1 LDKNNMPSIEL
12 GSGYIPENKT
22 KKDRVQKEQVTRVSP
37 RPDNPSKSNDIR
49 IKQGNFAWSLLHKY
63 TGCDPQWFE
72 LWQYFIPNRC
82 DCQAGY
88 QKILESLPPDFSS
101 PDAFFAWGVQLHN
114 AVNKKLER
122 QEMQIDQA
130 NANWRNIRPQS
141 GKTKAIVTVATG
153 REYLDLLEITGPT
166 IKAYADRCRAD
177 YIALTNSTKSWWGL
191 EKFRTRHFVEQY
203 EEVLF
208 VDADCIIKKSC
219 PSLFGQDCDLMIH
232 DDAPYLQSLDWL
244 RSERRDVCKA
254 IGIEYDDGNLC
265 LNSGVVYTRK
275 SANSVWTEPPETIPT
290 SHCAE
295 QIVVEQQAIKH
306 GYELLDSRFN
316 WQFYFKNFWDEIDN
330 AHIIHLATC
339 KDKLETAKRILT

>member
-1 LDKNNMPSIEL
+1 LDVHNHI
-12 GSGYIPENKT
+12 
-22 KKDRVQKEQVTRVSP
+22 
-37 RPDNPSKSNDIR
+37 SNDAVFLNGRPIGTNVDSSR
-49 IKQGNFAWSLLHKY
+49 VFLVHWNELHAMKN
-63 TGCDPQWFE
+63 DPVKLADWE
-72 LWQYFIPNRC
+72 SRIPNYECKCRE
-82 DCQAGY
+82 GY
-88 QKILESLPPDFSS
+88 EQFKAIDPPDFSS
-101 PDAFFAWGVQLHN
+101 PMAFFHWTVRIHN
-114 AVNKKLER
+114 AVNRKLGRPELTLG
-122 QEMQIDQA
+122 EA
-130 NANWRNIRPQS
+130 LTLWRNVRPWS
-141 GKTKAIVTVATG
+141 GKTKAVVTVATG

-166 IKAYADRCRAD
+166 IRAYADRCRAD

-208 VDADCIIKKSC
+208 VDADCIIKESC

-244 RSERRDVCKA
+244 RSERCDVCTA
-254 IGIEYDDGNLC
+254 IGIEYDNSDTC

-275 SANSVWTEPPETIPT
+275 SAASVWTEPPENIPT

-295 QIVVEQQAIKH
+295 QIVVEQQAIKY

-316 WQFYFKNFWDEIDN
+316 WQFYFKNFWDGIED

-339 KDKLETAKRILT
+339 KDKLETAKRIDT

>member
-1 LDKNNMPSIEL
+1 MATIEL
-12 GSGYIPENKT
+12 GSGVVPDGTIKKQVKQMSTQTVNAYSQREQNLIPSQ
-22 KKDRVQKEQVTRVSP
+22 DA
-37 RPDNPSKSNDIR
+37 I
-49 IKQGNFAWSLLHKY
+49 GNAGRFAWKLLHSY
-63 TGCDPQWFE
+63 RGCDPQWMD
-72 LWQYFIPNRC
+72 LWVYFIPNRC
-82 DCQAGY
+82 ECKTGY
-88 QKILESLPPDFSS
+88 QQIIKEMPPDYSS
-101 PDAFFAWGVQLHN
+101 PMAFFHWTVRIHN
-114 AVNKKLER
+114 AVNRKLGKAELTLG
-122 QEMQIDQA
+122 QA
-130 NANWRNIRPQS
+130 LTLWRNVRPWS
-141 GKTKAIVTVATG
+141 GKTKAVVTVATG

-208 VDADCIIKKSC
+208 VDADCIIKESC

-316 WQFYFKNFWDEIDN
+316 WQFYFKEFWDGLDD